1 MYNLNDYFEE
11 IIFSMLLFVAKTDVS
26 MLKEYKI
33 VQLLNILESRNNDN
47 FIENTY
53 DEYYEDVDE
62 YIKESNKNFFVDL
75 YSEYD
80 ERFTCNGVLDDD
92 DLKDFDDLLSY

>member
-53 DEYYEDVDE
+53 DEYYEDIDE
-62 YIKESNKNFFVDL
+62 YIKESNKNFFEDL